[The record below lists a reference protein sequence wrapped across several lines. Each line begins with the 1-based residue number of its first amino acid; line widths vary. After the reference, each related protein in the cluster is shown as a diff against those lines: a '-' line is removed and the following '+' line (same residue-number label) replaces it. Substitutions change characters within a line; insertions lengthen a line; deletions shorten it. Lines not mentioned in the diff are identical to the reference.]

1 MGTIIAIVGILVVF
15 LAVLGFVASCYKRV
29 NGSGEALVIT
39 RFGSS
44 EKNASLSGAF
54 VWPKIN
60 FFERIDLTRK
70 PILVIREGVRGK
82 TGEEYEG
89 LPCKD
94 DIRADIRVAFYI
106 GVNPEEKDIL
116 LLAENLTCAGASDIE
131 VLKKHLT
138 PKFSE
143 ALKTAIK
150 QFDFKSLYESRKE
163 FRNQVKELLENDMEG
178 FKLYDVV
185 IDKIEQTP
193 LEALDPNNILD
204 VNGINKI
211 TRITAEKNI
220 DTAQVRENEK
230 TETRKRNV
238 DGETARLQLDRTL
251 AEETEKTEREIKHIQ
266 ITEATNVSVKE
277 EEAKLTVQ
285 NIKIKTNQEIEI
297 NEQNKERELEVS
309 RINNDKVVGIQ
320 REQVER
326 AKKVEAVN
334 TEREVVE
341 KTMNK
346 DMFVES
352 QKKEIASVVAD
363 RTKTEREIA
372 VEEEQTKDI
381 KAKSGAER
389 DKLVVVTASEATA
402 KAEAVKKVTASA
414 AELDATRN
422 TVQKD
427 NLIADN
433 ELVVANKKSEA
444 KERMAEA
451 TRKDQAAQGLA
462 EADVRERMA
471 DVGMKEA
478 STAAEKVK
486 LVGLAEVEVK
496 VRDADAIEKLGLADA
511 TRVKAMGLAEAESS
525 EAQYKAMA
533 SIDPEVRQHEINK
546 LNIDKDKEVQIAAIK
561 TNGEIAAKNAEVMAA
576 AMAKADI
583 KMIGGG
589 DMFDTIRKSIISS
602 EALDARME
610 NSDVL
615 KGVFGAYTS
624 GEKDLVKDLKEV
636 LQSSEV
642 STGDVGNLMLA
653 STVAKWLQANPAGK
667 DLLQSLVGS
676 LQKPQ

>member
-1 MGTIIAIVGILVVF
+1 MVTALIIAGCFLVA
-15 LAVLGFVASCYKRV
+15 LIVLGFIASCYKRV

-70 PILVIREGVRGK
+70 PILVAREGVRGK

-89 LPCKD
+89 LPCQD

-131 VLKKHLT
+131 TLKKHLT

-150 QFDFKSLYESRKE
+150 QFDFVDLYKSRKE
-163 FRNQVKELLENDMEG
+163 FRDQVKQLLENDMEG

-211 TRITAEKNI
+211 TKITAEKNI
-220 DTAQVRENEK
+220 DTAQVRENER
-230 TETRKRNV
+230 TETKKRSV
-238 DGETARLQLDRTL
+238 DGDTARLQLDRTL
-251 AEETEKTEREIKHIQ
+251 AEETEKTQREIKQIQ

-285 NIKIKTNQEIEI
+285 NIKIKTDQEIEI
-297 NEQNKERELEVS
+297 NEQNKTREVEVAK
-309 RINNDKVVGIQ
+309 INNDKVVEIQ
-320 REQVER
+320 REQVDR

-346 DMFVES
+346 EMFVEG
-352 QKKEIASVVAD
+352 QKKEIATVVAE

-372 VEEEQTKDI
+372 VEEEATKDI

-389 DKLVVVTASEATA
+389 DKLVVVTASEASA
-402 KAEAVKKVTASA
+402 KAEAVKKVTASE
-414 AELDATRN
+414 AELNATRN
-422 TVQKD
+422 VVQKD

-433 ELVVANKKSEA
+433 QLVIAQKSSEA
-444 KERMAEA
+444 KERMADA
-451 TRKDQAAQGLA
+451 SRKEQSAQGLA

-486 LVGLAEVEVK
+486 LVGLAEVDVK
-496 VRDADAIEKLGLADA
+496 VKDAEAVEKMGLADA
-511 TRVKAMGLAEAESS
+511 TRVRAMGLAEAESS

-546 LNIDKDKEVQIAAIK
+546 LNIDKDKDVQLQAIK
-561 TNGEIAAKNAEVMAA
+561 TNGEIASKNAEVMAA

-589 DMFDTIRKSIISS
+589 DMFETIRKSIISS

-610 NSDVL
+610 SSDVL
-615 KGVFGAYTS
+615 KGVFGKYTS
-624 GEKDLVKDLKEV
+624 GEKDLVQDLKEV

-642 STGDVGNLMLA
+642 STGDVGGLVLA
-653 STVAKWLQANPAGK
+653 SGIAKWLQANPAGA
-667 DLLQSLVGS
+667 DLLKSLVGS
-676 LQKPQ
+676 LPKG

>member
-150 QFDFKSLYESRKE
+150 QFDFKTLYESRKE

-220 DTAQVRENEK
+220 DTAQVRENER
-230 TETRKRNV
+230 TETKKRNV
-238 DGETARLQLDRTL
+238 DGETARLQLDRTM
-251 AEETEKTEREIKHIQ
+251 AEESERTKREIKQIQ
-266 ITEATNVSVKE
+266 ITEAANVSVKE

-285 NIKIKTNQEIEI
+285 NIKIQTDQAIAI
-297 NEQNKERELEVS
+297 NEQNKDREVEVA
-309 RINNDKVVGIQ
+309 RINNDKVVEIQ

-346 DMFVES
+346 EMFVES

-433 ELVVANKKSEA
+433 ELVIANKKSEA

-451 TRKDQAAQGLA
+451 ARKEQSAPGLA
-462 EADVRERMA
+462 EADVRDRMA

-496 VRDADAIEKLGLADA
+496 VKDADAIEKLGLADA

-589 DMFDTIRKSIISS
+589 DMFDSIRNSLVAG
-602 EALDARME
+602 EALDARM
-610 NSDVL
+610 NSDVM
-615 KGVFGAYTS
+615 KGVFGQYVS
-624 GEKDLVKDLKEV
+624 GEKDLVKDIKEV
-636 LQSSEV
+636 LQSSDV

-653 STVAKWLQANPAGK
+653 STISKWLQANPAGK
-667 DLLQSLVGS
+667 DMLQSLIGS

>member
-1 MGTIIAIVGILVVF
+1 MVTALVIAGVFLVV
-15 LAVLGFVASCYKRV
+15 LIVLGFIANCYKRV

-70 PILVIREGVRGK
+70 PILVSREGIRGQA
-82 TGEEYEG
+82 GEEYEG

-94 DIRADIRVAFYI
+94 DIRANIRVAFYI

-131 VLKKHLT
+131 TLKKHLT

-150 QFDFKSLYESRKE
+150 QFDFEDLYKSRKE
-163 FRNQVKELLENDMEG
+163 FRDQVKQLLENDMEG

-193 LEALDPNNILD
+193 LDALDPNNILD

-211 TRITAEKNI
+211 TKITAEKNI

-230 TETRKRNV
+230 TETKKRSV
-238 DGETARLQLDRTL
+238 DGDTARLQLDRTL
-251 AEETEKTEREIKHIQ
+251 AEETEKTQREIKQIQ
-266 ITEATNVSVKE
+266 ITEATSVSVKE

-285 NIKIKTNQEIEI
+285 NMRIKTDQEIEI
-297 NEQNKERELEVS
+297 NEQNKGREVEVAK
-309 RINNDKVVGIQ
+309 INNDRVVEIQ
-320 REQVER
+320 REHVER
-326 AKKVEAVN
+326 AKQVESVN

-346 DMFVES
+346 EMFIEG
-352 QKKEIASVVAD
+352 QKKEIATIVAD

-372 VEEEQTKDI
+372 IEEEQTKDI
-381 KAKSGAER
+381 KAKSGADR
-389 DKLVVVTASEATA
+389 DKLVMVTASEATA
-402 KAEAVKKVTASA
+402 KSEAVKKVTASEA
-414 AELDATRN
+414 DLDATRN

-433 ELVVANKKSEA
+433 QLVIASKNSEA

-451 TRKDQAAQGLA
+451 ARKEQSASGLA
-462 EADVRERMA
+462 EADVRDRMA

-478 STAAEKVK
+478 ASAAEKVK

-496 VRDADAIEKLGLADA
+496 VQDANAIEKMGLADA
-511 TRVKAMGLAEAESS
+511 TRVRAMGLAEAESS

-546 LNIDKDKEVQIAAIK
+546 LNIDKDKDVQLQAIK

-576 AMAKADI
+576 AMSKADI

-589 DMFDTIRKSIISS
+589 DMFDSIRNSLVSG
-602 EALDARME
+602 EALDARM
-610 NSDVL
+610 NSDVM
-615 KGVFGAYTS
+615 KGVFGKYAS
-624 GEKDLVKDLKEV
+624 GEKDLVQDLKEV
-636 LQSSEV
+636 LQSSDV

-653 STVAKWLQANPAGK
+653 SGIAKFLQANPAGK
-667 DLLQSLVGS
+667 EMLEKLVASFKG
-676 LQKPQ
+676 

>member
-1 MGTIIAIVGILVVF
+1 MVTALIIAGFLVVA
-15 LAVLGFVASCYKRV
+15 LIVLGFIASCYKRV

-70 PILVIREGVRGK
+70 PILVSREGVRGK

-131 VLKKHLT
+131 TLKKHLT

-150 QFDFKSLYESRKE
+150 QFDFVDLYKSRKE
-163 FRNQVKELLENDMEG
+163 FRDQVKQLLENDMEG

-193 LEALDPNNILD
+193 LDALDPNNILD

-211 TRITAEKNI
+211 TKITAEKNI
-220 DTAQVRENEK
+220 DTAQVRENER
-230 TETRKRNV
+230 TETKKRSV
-238 DGETARLQLDRTL
+238 DGDTARLQLDRTL
-251 AEETEKTEREIKHIQ
+251 AEETEKTQREIKQIQ
-266 ITEATNVSVKE
+266 ITEKTNVAVKE

-285 NIKIKTNQEIEI
+285 NIKIKTDQEIEI
-297 NEQNKERELEVS
+297 NEQNKGREVEVAK
-309 RINNDKVVGIQ
+309 INNDKVVEIQ
-320 REQVER
+320 REQVKR
-326 AKKVEAVN
+326 AKEVEAVN

-346 DMFVES
+346 EMFVEG
-352 QKKEIASVVAD
+352 QKKEIATIVAD

-372 VEEEQTKDI
+372 IEEEQTKDI
-381 KAKSGAER
+381 KAKSGADR
-389 DKLVVVTASEATA
+389 DKLVMVTASEATA
-402 KAEAVKKVTASA
+402 KADAVKKVTASE
-414 AELDATRN
+414 AELNATRN

-433 ELVVANKKSEA
+433 QLVIASKTSEA

-451 TRKDQAAQGLA
+451 TRKEQSAGGLA

-478 STAAEKVK
+478 ASAAEKVK

-496 VRDADAIEKLGLADA
+496 VQDANAIEKMGLADA
-511 TRVKAMGLAEAESS
+511 TRVRAMGLAEAESS

-546 LNIDKDKEVQIAAIK
+546 LNIDKDKDVQLQAIK

-576 AMAKADI
+576 AMSKADI

-589 DMFDTIRKSIISS
+589 DMFDSIRNSLVAG
-602 EALDARME
+602 EALDARM
-610 NSDVL
+610 NSDVM
-615 KGVFGAYTS
+615 KGVFGKYAS
-624 GEKDLVKDLKEV
+624 GEKDLVQDIKEV
-636 LQSSEV
+636 LQSSDV
-642 STGDVGNLMLA
+642 STGDVGGLLLA
-653 STVAKWLQANPAGK
+653 QTVANWLKANPGGA
-667 DLLQSLVGS
+667 DMLQGFLSKMKG
-676 LQKPQ
+676 

>member
-1 MGTIIAIVGILVVF
+1 MVTALIIAGCLLVALV
-15 LAVLGFVASCYKRV
+15 VLGFVASCYKRV

-70 PILVIREGVRGK
+70 PILVSREGVRGK

-131 VLKKHLT
+131 TLKKHLT

-150 QFDFKSLYESRKE
+150 QFDFVDLYKSRKE
-163 FRNQVKELLENDMEG
+163 FRDQVKQLLENDMEG

-193 LEALDPNNILD
+193 LDALDPNNILD

-211 TRITAEKNI
+211 TKITAEKNI
-220 DTAQVRENEK
+220 DTAQVRENER
-230 TETRKRNV
+230 TETKKRSV
-238 DGETARLQLDRTL
+238 DGDTARLQLDRTL
-251 AEETEKTEREIKHIQ
+251 AEETEKTQREIKQIQ

-285 NIKIKTNQEIEI
+285 NIRIKTDQEIEI
-297 NEQNKERELEVS
+297 NEQNKGREVEVAK
-309 RINNDKVVGIQ
+309 INNDKVVEIQ
-320 REQVER
+320 REQVKR
-326 AKKVEAVN
+326 AKEVEAVN

-346 DMFVES
+346 EMFVEG
-352 QKKEIASVVAD
+352 QKKEIATIVAD

-372 VEEEQTKDI
+372 IEEEQTKDI
-381 KAKSGAER
+381 KAKSGADRE
-389 DKLVVVTASEATA
+389 KLVMVTASEATA
-402 KAEAVKKVTASA
+402 KADAVKKVTASE
-414 AELDATRN
+414 AELNATRN

-433 ELVVANKKSEA
+433 QLVIASKTSEA

-451 TRKDQAAQGLA
+451 TRKEQSAGGLA

-478 STAAEKVK
+478 ASAAEKVK

-496 VRDADAIEKLGLADA
+496 VQDANAIEKMGLADA
-511 TRVKAMGLAEAESS
+511 TRVRAMGLAEAESS

-546 LNIDKDKEVQIAAIK
+546 LNIDKDKDVQLQAIK

-576 AMAKADI
+576 AMSKADI

-589 DMFDTIRKSIISS
+589 DMFDTIRNSLISGQ
-602 EALDARME
+602 ALDARME
-610 NSDVL
+610 SDVM
-615 KGVFGAYTS
+615 KGLFGQYVN
-624 GEKDLVKDLKEV
+624 GEKDLVKDIKEV
-636 LQSSEV
+636 LQTSDV

-653 STVAKWLQANPAGK
+653 SGLAKFLQANPGGK
-667 DLLQSLVGS
+667 EMLEKLVASFKG
-676 LQKPQ
+676 

>member
-1 MGTIIAIVGILVVF
+1 MGTIIAIAGFLV
-15 LAVLGFVASCYKRV
+15 LALVVLGFVASCYKRV

-70 PILVIREGVRGK
+70 PILVSREGVRGK

-131 VLKKHLT
+131 TLKKHLT

-150 QFDFKSLYESRKE
+150 QFDFVDLYKSRKE
-163 FRNQVKELLENDMEG
+163 FRDQVKQLLENDMEG

-193 LEALDPNNILD
+193 LDALDPNNILD

-211 TRITAEKNI
+211 TKITAEKNI
-220 DTAQVRENEK
+220 DTAQVRENER
-230 TETRKRNV
+230 TETKKRSV
-238 DGETARLQLDRTL
+238 DGDTARLQLDRTL
-251 AEETEKTEREIKHIQ
+251 AEETEKTQREIKQIQ

-285 NIKIKTNQEIEI
+285 NIRIKTDQEIEI
-297 NEQNKERELEVS
+297 NEQNKGREVEVAK
-309 RINNDKVVGIQ
+309 INNDKVVEIQ
-320 REQVER
+320 REQVKR
-326 AKKVEAVN
+326 AKEVEAVN

-346 DMFVES
+346 EMFVEG
-352 QKKEIASVVAD
+352 QKKEIATIVAD

-372 VEEEQTKDI
+372 IEEEQTKDI

-389 DKLVVVTASEATA
+389 DKLVMVTASEASA
-402 KAEAVKKVTASA
+402 KAEAVKKVTASE
-414 AELDATRN
+414 AELNATRN

-433 ELVVANKKSEA
+433 QLVIASKTSEA

-451 TRKDQAAQGLA
+451 TRKEQSAGGLA

-478 STAAEKVK
+478 ASAAEKVK

-496 VRDADAIEKLGLADA
+496 VQDANAIEKMGLADA
-511 TRVKAMGLAEAESS
+511 TRVRAMGLAEAESS

-546 LNIDKDKEVQIAAIK
+546 LNIDKDKDVQLQAIK

-576 AMAKADI
+576 AMSKADI

-589 DMFDTIRKSIISS
+589 DMFDTIRNSLVSGQ
-602 EALDARME
+602 ALDARME
-610 NSDVL
+610 SDVM
-615 KGVFGAYTS
+615 KGLFGQYVN
-624 GEKDLVKDLKEV
+624 GEKDLVKDIKEV
-636 LQSSEV
+636 LQSSDV

-653 STVAKWLQANPAGK
+653 SGLAKFLQANPGGK
-667 DLLQSLVGS
+667 EMLEKLVASFKG
-676 LQKPQ
+676 

>member
-1 MGTIIAIVGILVVF
+1 MGTIIAIAGFLVVA
-15 LAVLGFVASCYKRV
+15 LVVLGFVASCYKRV

-70 PILVIREGVRGK
+70 PILVSREGVRGK

-131 VLKKHLT
+131 TLKKHLT

-150 QFDFKSLYESRKE
+150 QFDFIDLYKSRKE
-163 FRNQVKELLENDMEG
+163 FRDQVKQLLENDMEG

-193 LEALDPNNILD
+193 LDALDPNNILD

-211 TRITAEKNI
+211 TKITAEKNI
-220 DTAQVRENEK
+220 DTAQVRENER
-230 TETRKRNV
+230 TETKKRSV
-238 DGETARLQLDRTL
+238 DGDTARLQLDRTL
-251 AEETEKTEREIKHIQ
+251 AEETERTQREIKQIQ

-285 NIKIKTNQEIEI
+285 NIKIKTDQEIEI
-297 NEQNKERELEVS
+297 NEQNKGREVEVAK
-309 RINNDKVVGIQ
+309 INNDKVVEIQ
-320 REQVER
+320 REQVKR
-326 AKKVEAVN
+326 AKEVEAVN

-346 DMFVES
+346 EMFVEG
-352 QKKEIASVVAD
+352 QKKEIATIVAD

-372 VEEEQTKDI
+372 IEEEQTKDI
-381 KAKSGAER
+381 KAKSGADR
-389 DKLVVVTASEATA
+389 DKLVMVTASEATA
-402 KAEAVKKVTASA
+402 KADAVKKVTASE
-414 AELDATRN
+414 AELNATRN

-433 ELVVANKKSEA
+433 QLVIASKTSEA

-451 TRKDQAAQGLA
+451 TRKEQSAGGLA

-478 STAAEKVK
+478 ASAAEKVK

-496 VRDADAIEKLGLADA
+496 VQDANAIEKMGLADA
-511 TRVKAMGLAEAESS
+511 TRVRAMGLAEAESS

-546 LNIDKDKEVQIAAIK
+546 LNIDKDKDVQLQAIK

-576 AMAKADI
+576 AMSKADI

-589 DMFDTIRKSIISS
+589 DMFDSIRNSLVAG
-602 EALDARME
+602 EALDARM
-610 NSDVL
+610 NSDVM
-615 KGVFGAYTS
+615 KGVFGKYAS
-624 GEKDLVKDLKEV
+624 GEKDLVQDIKEV
-636 LQSSEV
+636 LQSSDV
-642 STGDVGNLMLA
+642 STGDVGGLLLA
-653 STVAKWLQANPAGK
+653 QTVANWLKANPGGA
-667 DLLQSLVGS
+667 DMLQGFLSKMKG
-676 LQKPQ
+676 

>member
-1 MGTIIAIVGILVVF
+1 MGTIIAIAGLLVVA
-15 LAVLGFVASCYKRV
+15 LVVLGFVASCYKRV

-70 PILVIREGVRGK
+70 PILVSREGVRGK

-131 VLKKHLT
+131 TLKKHLT

-150 QFDFKSLYESRKE
+150 QFDFIDLYKSRKE
-163 FRNQVKELLENDMEG
+163 FRDQVKQLLENDMEG

-211 TRITAEKNI
+211 TKITAEKNI
-220 DTAQVRENEK
+220 DTAQVRENER
-230 TETRKRNV
+230 TETKKRSV
-238 DGETARLQLDRTL
+238 DGDTARLQLDRTL
-251 AEETEKTEREIKHIQ
+251 AEETERTQREIKQIQ
-266 ITEATNVSVKE
+266 ITEATNVSVKQ

-285 NIKIKTNQEIEI
+285 NIKIKTDQEIEI
-297 NEQNKERELEVS
+297 NEQNKGREVEVAK
-309 RINNDKVVGIQ
+309 INNDKVVEIQ
-320 REQVER
+320 REQVKR
-326 AKKVEAVN
+326 AKEVEAVN

-346 DMFVES
+346 EMFVEG
-352 QKKEIASVVAD
+352 QKKEIATIVAD

-372 VEEEQTKDI
+372 IEEEQTKDI
-381 KAKSGAER
+381 KAKSGADR
-389 DKLVVVTASEATA
+389 DKLVMVTASEATA
-402 KAEAVKKVTASA
+402 KAEAVKKVTASEA
-414 AELDATRN
+414 DLNATRN

-433 ELVVANKKSEA
+433 QLVIASKTSEA

-451 TRKDQAAQGLA
+451 TRKEQSAGGLA

-478 STAAEKVK
+478 ASAAEKVK

-496 VRDADAIEKLGLADA
+496 VQDANAIEKMGLADA
-511 TRVKAMGLAEAESS
+511 TRVRAMGLAEAESS

-533 SIDPEVRQHEINK
+533 SIDPDVRLHEINK
-546 LNIDKDKEVQIAAIK
+546 LNIDKDKDVQLQAIK

-576 AMAKADI
+576 AMSKADI

-589 DMFDTIRKSIISS
+589 DMFDSIRNSLVAG
-602 EALDARME
+602 EALDARM
-610 NSDVL
+610 NSDVM
-615 KGVFGAYTS
+615 KGVFGKYAS
-624 GEKDLVKDLKEV
+624 GEKDLVQDIKEV
-636 LQSSEV
+636 LQSSDV
-642 STGDVGNLMLA
+642 STGDVGGLLLA
-653 STVAKWLQANPAGK
+653 QTVANWLKANPGGA
-667 DLLQSLVGS
+667 DMLQGFLSKMKG
-676 LQKPQ
+676 

>member
-1 MGTIIAIVGILVVF
+1 MGTIIAIAGFLVVA
-15 LAVLGFVASCYKRV
+15 LVVLGFVASCYKRV

-70 PILVIREGVRGK
+70 PILVSREGVRGK

-131 VLKKHLT
+131 TLKKHLT

-150 QFDFKSLYESRKE
+150 QFDFIDLYKSRKE
-163 FRNQVKELLENDMEG
+163 FRDQVKQLLENDMEG

-193 LEALDPNNILD
+193 LDALDPNNILD

-211 TRITAEKNI
+211 TKITAEKNI
-220 DTAQVRENEK
+220 DTAQVRENER
-230 TETRKRNV
+230 TETKKRSV
-238 DGETARLQLDRTL
+238 DGDTARLQLDRTL
-251 AEETEKTEREIKHIQ
+251 AEETERTQREIKQIQ

-285 NIKIKTNQEIEI
+285 NIKIKTDQEIEI
-297 NEQNKERELEVS
+297 NEQNKGREVEVAK
-309 RINNDKVVGIQ
+309 INNDKVVEIQ
-320 REQVER
+320 REQVKR
-326 AKKVEAVN
+326 AKEVEAVN

-346 DMFVES
+346 EMFVEG
-352 QKKEIASVVAD
+352 QKKEIATIVAD

-372 VEEEQTKDI
+372 IEEEQTKDI
-381 KAKSGAER
+381 KAKSGADR
-389 DKLVVVTASEATA
+389 DKLVMVTASEATA
-402 KAEAVKKVTASA
+402 KADAVKKVTASE
-414 AELDATRN
+414 AELNATRN

-433 ELVVANKKSEA
+433 QLVIASKTSEA

-451 TRKDQAAQGLA
+451 TRKEQSAGGLA

-478 STAAEKVK
+478 ASAAEKVK

-496 VRDADAIEKLGLADA
+496 VQDANAIEKMGLADA
-511 TRVKAMGLAEAESS
+511 TRVRAMGLAEAESS

-546 LNIDKDKEVQIAAIK
+546 LNIDKDKDVQLQAIK

-576 AMAKADI
+576 AMSKADI

-589 DMFDTIRKSIISS
+589 DMFDSIRNSLVSG
-602 EALDARME
+602 EALDARM
-610 NSDVL
+610 NSDVM
-615 KGVFGAYTS
+615 KGVFGKYAS
-624 GEKDLVKDLKEV
+624 GEKDLVQDLKEV
-636 LQSSEV
+636 LQSSDV

-653 STVAKWLQANPAGK
+653 SGIAKFLQANPAGK
-667 DLLQSLVGS
+667 EMLEKLVASFKG
-676 LQKPQ
+676 

>member
-1 MGTIIAIVGILVVF
+1 MVTALIIAGFLVVA
-15 LAVLGFVASCYKRV
+15 LIVLGFIASCYKRV

-70 PILVIREGVRGK
+70 PILVSREGVRGK

-131 VLKKHLT
+131 TLKKHLT

-150 QFDFKSLYESRKE
+150 QFDFVDLYKSRKE
-163 FRNQVKELLENDMEG
+163 FRDQVKQLLENDMEG

-193 LEALDPNNILD
+193 LDALDPNNILD

-211 TRITAEKNI
+211 TKITAEKNI
-220 DTAQVRENEK
+220 DTAQVRENER
-230 TETRKRNV
+230 TETKKRSV
-238 DGETARLQLDRTL
+238 DGDTARLQLDRTL
-251 AEETEKTEREIKHIQ
+251 AEETEKTQREIKQIQ
-266 ITEATNVSVKE
+266 ITEATNVSVKQ

-285 NIKIKTNQEIEI
+285 NIKIKTDQEIEI
-297 NEQNKERELEVS
+297 NEQNKGREVEVAK
-309 RINNDKVVGIQ
+309 INNDKVVEIQ
-320 REQVER
+320 REQVKR
-326 AKKVEAVN
+326 AKEVEAVN

-346 DMFVES
+346 EMFVEG
-352 QKKEIASVVAD
+352 QKKEIATIVAD

-372 VEEEQTKDI
+372 IEEEQTKDI
-381 KAKSGAER
+381 KAKSGADR
-389 DKLVVVTASEATA
+389 DKLVMVTASEATA
-402 KAEAVKKVTASA
+402 KAEAVKKVTASEA
-414 AELDATRN
+414 DLNATRN

-433 ELVVANKKSEA
+433 QLVIASKTSEA

-451 TRKDQAAQGLA
+451 TRKEQSAGGLA

-478 STAAEKVK
+478 ASAAEKVK

-496 VRDADAIEKLGLADA
+496 VQDANAIEKMGLADA
-511 TRVKAMGLAEAESS
+511 TRVRAMGLAEAESS

-546 LNIDKDKEVQIAAIK
+546 LNIDKDKDVQLQAIK

-576 AMAKADI
+576 AMSKADI

-589 DMFDTIRKSIISS
+589 DMFDSIRNSLVAG
-602 EALDARME
+602 EALDARM
-610 NSDVL
+610 NSDVM
-615 KGVFGAYTS
+615 KGVFGKYAS
-624 GEKDLVKDLKEV
+624 GEKDLVQDIKEV
-636 LQSSEV
+636 LQSSDV
-642 STGDVGNLMLA
+642 STGDVGGLLLA
-653 STVAKWLQANPAGK
+653 QTVANWLKANPGGA
-667 DLLQSLVGS
+667 DMLQGFLSKMKG
-676 LQKPQ
+676 

>member
-1 MGTIIAIVGILVVF
+1 MVTALIIAGFLVVA
-15 LAVLGFVASCYKRV
+15 LIVLGFIASCYKRV

-70 PILVIREGVRGK
+70 PILVSREGVRGK

-131 VLKKHLT
+131 TLKKHLT

-150 QFDFKSLYESRKE
+150 QFDFVDLYKSRKE
-163 FRNQVKELLENDMEG
+163 FRDQVKQLLENDMEG

-193 LEALDPNNILD
+193 LDALDPNNILD

-211 TRITAEKNI
+211 TKITAEKNI
-220 DTAQVRENEK
+220 DTAQVRENER
-230 TETRKRNV
+230 TETKKRSV
-238 DGETARLQLDRTL
+238 DGDTARLQLDRTL
-251 AEETEKTEREIKHIQ
+251 AEETEKTQREIKQIQ
-266 ITEATNVSVKE
+266 ITEKTNVAVKE

-285 NIKIKTNQEIEI
+285 NIKIKTDQEIEI
-297 NEQNKERELEVS
+297 NEQNKGREVEVAK
-309 RINNDKVVGIQ
+309 INNDKVVEIQ
-320 REQVER
+320 REQVKR
-326 AKKVEAVN
+326 AKEVEAVN

-346 DMFVES
+346 EMFVEG
-352 QKKEIASVVAD
+352 QKKEIATIVAD

-372 VEEEQTKDI
+372 IEEEQTKDI

-389 DKLVVVTASEATA
+389 DKLVMVTASEATA
-402 KAEAVKKVTASA
+402 KAEAVKKVTASE
-414 AELDATRN
+414 AELNATRN

-433 ELVVANKKSEA
+433 QLVIASKTSEA

-451 TRKDQAAQGLA
+451 TRKEQSAGGLA

-478 STAAEKVK
+478 ASAAEKVK
-486 LVGLAEVEVK
+486 LVGLAEVEIK
-496 VRDADAIEKLGLADA
+496 VQDANAIEKMGLADA
-511 TRVKAMGLAEAESS
+511 TRVRAMGLAEAESS

-546 LNIDKDKEVQIAAIK
+546 LNIDKDKDVQLQAIK

-576 AMAKADI
+576 AMSKADI

-589 DMFDTIRKSIISS
+589 DMFDSIRNSLVSG
-602 EALDARME
+602 EALDARM
-610 NSDVL
+610 NSDVM
-615 KGVFGAYTS
+615 KGVFGKYAS
-624 GEKDLVKDLKEV
+624 GEKDLVQDLKEV
-636 LQSSEV
+636 LQSSDV

-653 STVAKWLQANPAGK
+653 SGIAKFLQANPAGK
-667 DLLQSLVGS
+667 EMLEKLVASFKG
-676 LQKPQ
+676 

>member
-150 QFDFKSLYESRKE
+150 QFDFKTLYESRKE

-220 DTAQVRENEK
+220 DTAQVRENER
-230 TETRKRNV
+230 TETKKRNV
-238 DGETARLQLDRTL
+238 DGETARLQLDRTM
-251 AEETEKTEREIKHIQ
+251 AEESERTKREIKQIQ
-266 ITEATNVSVKE
+266 ITEAANVSVKE

-285 NIKIKTNQEIEI
+285 NIKIQTDQAIAI
-297 NEQNKERELEVS
+297 NEQNKDREVEVA
-309 RINNDKVVGIQ
+309 RINNDKVVEIQ

-346 DMFVES
+346 EMFVES

-433 ELVVANKKSEA
+433 ELVIANKKSEA

-451 TRKDQAAQGLA
+451 ARKEQSAPGLA
-462 EADVRERMA
+462 EADVRDRMA

-496 VRDADAIEKLGLADA
+496 VKDADAIEKLGLADA

-589 DMFDTIRKSIISS
+589 DMFDSIRNSLVSG
-602 EALDARME
+602 EALDARM
-610 NSDVL
+610 NSDVM
-615 KGVFGAYTS
+615 KGVFGQYVS
-624 GEKDLVKDLKEV
+624 GEKDLVKDIKEV
-636 LQSSEV
+636 LQSSDV

-653 STVAKWLQANPAGK
+653 STISKWLQANPAGK
-667 DLLQSLVGS
+667 DMLQSLIGS

>member
-1 MGTIIAIVGILVVF
+1 MVTALVIAGVFLVV
-15 LAVLGFVASCYKRV
+15 LIVLGFIANCYKRV

-70 PILVIREGVRGK
+70 PILVSREGVRGQA
-82 TGEEYEG
+82 GEEYEG

-94 DIRADIRVAFYI
+94 DIRANIRVAFYI

-131 VLKKHLT
+131 ILKKHLT

-150 QFDFKSLYESRKE
+150 QFNFEDLYKSRKE
-163 FRNQVKELLENDMEG
+163 FRDQVKQLLENDMEG

-185 IDKIEQTP
+185 IDKIDQTP
-193 LEALDPNNILD
+193 LDALDPNNILD

-211 TRITAEKNI
+211 TKITAEKNI
-220 DTAQVRENEK
+220 ETAQVRENEK
-230 TETRKRNV
+230 TETKKRSV
-238 DGETARLQLDRTL
+238 DGDTARLQLDRTL
-251 AEETEKTEREIKHIQ
+251 AEETEKTQREIKQIQ
-266 ITEATNVSVKE
+266 ITEATSVSVKE
-277 EEAKLTVQ
+277 EEAKLIVQ
-285 NIKIKTNQEIEI
+285 NMRIKTDQEIEI
-297 NEQNKERELEVS
+297 NEQNKGREVEVS
-309 RINNDKVVGIQ
+309 RINNDRVVGIQ
-320 REQVER
+320 REHVER
-326 AKKVEAVN
+326 AKQVESVN

-341 KTMNK
+341 KKMNK
-346 DMFVES
+346 EMFIEG
-352 QKKEIASVVAD
+352 QKKEIATIVAD

-372 VEEEQTKDI
+372 IEEEQTKDI
-381 KAKSGAER
+381 KAKSGADR
-389 DKLVVVTASEATA
+389 DKLVMVTASEATA
-402 KAEAVKKVTASA
+402 KSEAVKKVTASE

-433 ELVVANKKSEA
+433 QLVIASKNSEA

-451 TRKDQAAQGLA
+451 ARKEQSASGLA
-462 EADVRERMA
+462 EADVRDRMA

-478 STAAEKVK
+478 ASAAEKVK
-486 LVGLAEVEVK
+486 LIGLAEVEVK
-496 VRDADAIEKLGLADA
+496 VQDANAIEKMGIADA
-511 TRVKAMGLAEAESS
+511 TRVRAMGLAEAESS

-546 LNIDKDKEVQIAAIK
+546 LNIDKDKDVQLQAIK

-576 AMAKADI
+576 AMSKADI

-589 DMFDTIRKSIISS
+589 DMFDSIRNIIVSG
-602 EALDARME
+602 EALDARMD
-610 NSDVL
+610 SDVM
-615 KGVFGAYTS
+615 KGVFGKYAS
-624 GEKDLVKDLKEV
+624 GEKDLVQDLKEV
-636 LQSSEV
+636 LQSSDV

-653 STVAKWLQANPAGK
+653 SGIAKFLQANPAGK
-667 DLLQSLVGS
+667 EMLEKLVASFKG
-676 LQKPQ
+676 

>member
-1 MGTIIAIVGILVVF
+1 MGTIIAIVGILVLF

-150 QFDFKSLYESRKE
+150 QFDFKTLYESRKE

-220 DTAQVRENEK
+220 DTAQVRENER
-230 TETRKRNV
+230 TETKKRNV
-238 DGETARLQLDRTL
+238 DGETARLQLDRTM
-251 AEETEKTEREIKHIQ
+251 AEESERTKREIKQIQ
-266 ITEATNVSVKE
+266 ITEAANVSVKE

-285 NIKIKTNQEIEI
+285 NIKIQTDQAIAI
-297 NEQNKERELEVS
+297 NEQNKDREVEVA
-309 RINNDKVVGIQ
+309 RINNDKVVEIQ

-346 DMFVES
+346 EMFVES

-433 ELVVANKKSEA
+433 ELVIANKKSEA

-451 TRKDQAAQGLA
+451 ARKEQSAPGLA
-462 EADVRERMA
+462 EADVRDRMA

-496 VRDADAIEKLGLADA
+496 VKDADAIEKLGLADA

-589 DMFDTIRKSIISS
+589 DMFDSIRNSLVSG
-602 EALDARME
+602 EALDARM
-610 NSDVL
+610 NSDVM
-615 KGVFGAYTS
+615 KGVFGQYVS
-624 GEKDLVKDLKEV
+624 GEKDLVKDIKEV
-636 LQSSEV
+636 LQSSDV

-653 STVAKWLQANPAGK
+653 STISKWLQANPAGK
-667 DLLQSLVGS
+667 DMLQSLIGS

>member
-1 MGTIIAIVGILVVF
+1 MVTALIIAGCLLVALV
-15 LAVLGFVASCYKRV
+15 VLGFVASCYKRV

-70 PILVIREGVRGK
+70 PILVSREGVRGK

-131 VLKKHLT
+131 TLKKHLT

-150 QFDFKSLYESRKE
+150 QFDFVDLYKSRKE
-163 FRNQVKELLENDMEG
+163 FRDQVKQLLENDMEG

-193 LEALDPNNILD
+193 LDALDPNNILD

-211 TRITAEKNI
+211 TKITAEKNI
-220 DTAQVRENEK
+220 DTAQVRENER
-230 TETRKRNV
+230 TETKKRSV
-238 DGETARLQLDRTL
+238 DGDTARLQLDRTL
-251 AEETEKTEREIKHIQ
+251 AEETEKTQREIKQIQ

-285 NIKIKTNQEIEI
+285 NIRIKTDQEIEI
-297 NEQNKERELEVS
+297 NEQNKGREVEVAK
-309 RINNDKVVGIQ
+309 INNDKVVEIQ
-320 REQVER
+320 REQVKR
-326 AKKVEAVN
+326 AKEVEAVN

-346 DMFVES
+346 EMFVEG
-352 QKKEIASVVAD
+352 QKKEIATIVAD

-372 VEEEQTKDI
+372 IEEEQTKDI
-381 KAKSGAER
+381 KAKSGADRE
-389 DKLVVVTASEATA
+389 KLVMVTASEATA
-402 KAEAVKKVTASA
+402 KADAVKKVTASE
-414 AELDATRN
+414 AELNATRN

-433 ELVVANKKSEA
+433 QLVIASKNSEA

-451 TRKDQAAQGLA
+451 ARKEQSASGLA
-462 EADVRERMA
+462 EADVRDRMA

-478 STAAEKVK
+478 ASAAEKVK

-496 VRDADAIEKLGLADA
+496 VQDANAIEKMGLADA
-511 TRVKAMGLAEAESS
+511 TRVRAMGLAEAESS

-546 LNIDKDKEVQIAAIK
+546 LNIDKDKDVQLQAIK

-576 AMAKADI
+576 AMSKADI

-589 DMFDTIRKSIISS
+589 DMFDTIRNSLISGQ
-602 EALDARME
+602 ALDARME
-610 NSDVL
+610 SDVM
-615 KGVFGAYTS
+615 KGVFGQYVN
-624 GEKDLVKDLKEV
+624 GEKDLVKDIKEV
-636 LQSSEV
+636 LQTSDV

-653 STVAKWLQANPAGK
+653 SGLAKFLQANPGGK
-667 DLLQSLVGS
+667 EMLEKLVASFKG
-676 LQKPQ
+676 

>member
-1 MGTIIAIVGILVVF
+1 MGTIIAIAGFLV
-15 LAVLGFVASCYKRV
+15 LALVVLGFVASCYKRV

-70 PILVIREGVRGK
+70 PILVSREGVRGK

-131 VLKKHLT
+131 TLKKHLT

-150 QFDFKSLYESRKE
+150 QFDFVDLYKSRKE
-163 FRNQVKELLENDMEG
+163 FRDQVKQLLENDMEG

-193 LEALDPNNILD
+193 LDALDPNNILD

-211 TRITAEKNI
+211 TKITAEKNI
-220 DTAQVRENEK
+220 DTAQVRENER
-230 TETRKRNV
+230 TETKKRSV
-238 DGETARLQLDRTL
+238 DGDTARLQLDRTL
-251 AEETEKTEREIKHIQ
+251 AEETEKTQREIKQIQ

-277 EEAKLTVQ
+277 EEAKLTIQ
-285 NIKIKTNQEIEI
+285 NIRIKTDQEIEI
-297 NEQNKERELEVS
+297 NEQNKGREVEVAK
-309 RINNDKVVGIQ
+309 INNDKVVEIQ
-320 REQVER
+320 REQVKR
-326 AKKVEAVN
+326 AKEVEAVN

-346 DMFVES
+346 EMFVEG
-352 QKKEIASVVAD
+352 QKKEIATIVAD

-372 VEEEQTKDI
+372 IEEEQTKDI
-381 KAKSGAER
+381 KAKSGADRE
-389 DKLVVVTASEATA
+389 KLVMVTASEATA
-402 KAEAVKKVTASA
+402 KADAVKKVTASE
-414 AELDATRN
+414 AELNATRN

-433 ELVVANKKSEA
+433 QLVIASKTSEA

-451 TRKDQAAQGLA
+451 TRKEQSAGGLA

-478 STAAEKVK
+478 ASAAEKVK

-496 VRDADAIEKLGLADA
+496 VQDANAIEKMGLADA
-511 TRVKAMGLAEAESS
+511 TRVRAMGLAEAESS

-546 LNIDKDKEVQIAAIK
+546 LNIDKDKDVQLQAIK

-576 AMAKADI
+576 AMSKADI

-589 DMFDTIRKSIISS
+589 DMFDTIRNSLVSGQ
-602 EALDARME
+602 ALDARME
-610 NSDVL
+610 SDVM
-615 KGVFGAYTS
+615 KGLFGQYVN
-624 GEKDLVKDLKEV
+624 GEKDLVKDIKEV
-636 LQSSEV
+636 LQSSDV

-653 STVAKWLQANPAGK
+653 SGLAKFLQANPGGK
-667 DLLQSLVGS
+667 EMLEKLVASFKG
-676 LQKPQ
+676 